1 MSYQEQEIS
10 KESLEKHLRVL
21 DSDEG
26 IRIENNHELIF
37 INKTSRRY
45 CVNLSEGDQD
55 EFIYMIS
62 ASEVLSFLSDK
73 MEPSSKI
80 FSY

>member
-10 KESLEKHLRVL
+10 KESLEKHLSVL

-26 IRIENNHELIF
+26 IRIENSQGLIF
-37 INKTSRRY
+37 INKTSKRY
-45 CVNLSEGDQD
+45 CLDISEGDRD
-55 EFIYMIS
+55 EFIYLIS
-62 ASEVLSFLSDK
+62 TNEVLSFLSGK
-73 MEPSSKI
+73 MDPSSRI